1 MAAIIITGTPGTG
14 KTTASKIVAKIL
26 NSHLI
31 ALNDFIIEKHLYNGH
46 DEKKGYKIVDM
57 DALSREINSVLNKND
72 KQVIIEGHLA
82 HDFEYDKL
90 VESVIVLRTRPNILR
105 KRLNR
110 REWSD
115 SKIQENIEA
124 EALDLCTFEA
134 VELHGDKVHELDT
147 SDLDVDEVA
156 EIIIQIIN
164 GNTQLPPGKIN
175 FLEELFQ

>member
-1 MAAIIITGTPGTG
+1 MTAIIITGTPGTG
-14 KTTASKIVAKIL
+14 KTTVSKIVAKTL
-26 NSHLI
+26 KSHLI
-31 ALNDFIIEKHLYNGH
+31 ALNDFIIEKQLYNGH

-57 DALSREINSVLNKND
+57 DTLSREINFTLNKIN

-82 HDFEYDKL
+82 HDFEVDEL
-90 VESVIVLRTRPNILR
+90 VEAVIVLRARPNILR
-105 KRLNR
+105 KRLNK

-134 VELHGDKVHELDT
+134 VEMHGDKVHELDT
-147 SDLDVDEVA
+147 SDLEVDEVA

-164 GNTQLPPGKIN
+164 GNKQLHPGKIN